1 MLSNKPYVYL
11 TVFIIL
17 LSVTGYFF
25 SSTSSSNQQI
35 NVQLLWQ
42 DDLLDCQTT
51 FDTGDVNKTWFI
63 EQFQFFISDV
73 KLGSDK
79 AGWQKLDLAQ
89 NPFQVNDTILLG
101 SNCRAAQQQ
110 TSSVKNENWT
120 IDFKA
125 NTHVMLN
132 ESTRIRFTLGV
143 PFEVNHLNPISQ
155 KSPLNLPSMFWVWQT
170 GHKFMRLELAANNE
184 QWLFHLGSTGC
195 KSASVMRSPEQGCRY
210 PNTFYFDLPI
220 AKSEANQLKLS
231 LNLAALLRNVD
242 LMASSSCQSEQDK
255 NSCQQLFKNL
265 SVDNKIKN
273 NTSAPSVFE
282 AIKVKYENEGI
293 DVE

>member
-1 MLSNKPYVYL
+1 MFSNKQYVYSAA
-11 TVFIIL
+11 FIIF
-17 LSVTGYFF
+17 LSVMGCFF
-25 SSTSSSNQQI
+25 SFTSSSNPQI

-42 DDLLDCQTT
+42 NDVLDCQIP
-51 FDTGDVNKTWFI
+51 FDTGEVNKTWFI

-79 AGWQKLDLAQ
+79 TGWQKLNLAQ
-89 NPFQVNDTILLG
+89 SPFQAHDTVLLG
-101 SNCRAAQQQ
+101 SNCRKAQQQ
-110 TSSVKNENWT
+110 TSLVENENWT
-120 IDFKA
+120 IDFES
-125 NTHVMLN
+125 NPHVML
-132 ESTRIRFTLGV
+132 SQSSRIRFNLGV

-220 AKSEANQLKLS
+220 AKGEGNQLV
-231 LNLAALLRNVD
+231 LNLDLAALLKNID
-242 LMASSSCQSEQDK
+242 LTALSSCQSEQDQD
-255 NSCQQLFKNL
+255 SCQQLFKNL
-265 SVDNKIKN
+265 AVDNKSKGPTIV
-273 NTSAPSVFE
+273 SSVFK
-282 AIKVKYENEGI
+282 AITIKSESEKKDAE
-293 DVE
+293 